1 MSIPQTKLSP
11 KKKEWKGNRKSS
23 SLGLTKNSN
32 AKFGIVIAFALNS
45 EQKFHY
51 MKPADVPRKKV
62 DHTGMYSHTNF
73 DCHN

>member
-1 MSIPQTKLSP
+1 MSIPETKFSP
-11 KKKEWKGNRKSS
+11 KKNVEGNSKSW

-32 AKFGIVIAFALNS
+32 AKFGIVITFALNS

-51 MKPADVPRKKV
+51 MKPADVPRKRV
-62 DHTGMYSHTNF
+62 DHAGMHSLIDF

>member
-1 MSIPQTKLSP
+1 MLIPETKLSQ
-11 KKKEWKGNRKSS
+11 KIMWESNSKSL

-32 AKFGIVIAFALNS
+32 AKFGIVITFALNS

-51 MKPADVPRKKV
+51 MKTADVPRKRV
-62 DHTGMYSHTNF
+62 DHAGMHSLTDF